1 MEAYEKSTNTVLDL
15 KKILIYLFDNDQKGI
30 SRHINNNLSSKML
43 IR

>member
-30 SRHINNNLSSKML
+30 FRHINNNLSSKML